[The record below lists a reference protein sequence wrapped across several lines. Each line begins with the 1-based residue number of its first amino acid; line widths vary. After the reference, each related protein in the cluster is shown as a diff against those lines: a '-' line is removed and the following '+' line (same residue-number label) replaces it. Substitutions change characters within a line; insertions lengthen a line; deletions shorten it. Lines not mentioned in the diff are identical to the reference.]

1 MMAHAMRTTVT
12 LEPDV
17 HAILKA
23 LMAERDITFK
33 EAVNEA
39 IRRGAAPA
47 ARERVRVPTR
57 RMGRPLVNL
66 DRALALAGDLE
77 DEETIRKM
85 RAGK

>member
-1 MMAHAMRTTVT
+1 MT
-12 LEPDV
+12 LDPDV

-23 LMAERDITFK
+23 LMAERGITFK

-47 ARERVRVPTR
+47 GRERVRVPTR

-66 DRALALAGDLE
+66 DRVLARAGGRE

>member
-1 MMAHAMRTTVT
+1 MRTTVT

-23 LMAERDITFK
+23 LMAERGITFK

-47 ARERVRVPTR
+47 VRERVRVPTT

-77 DEETIRKM
+77 DEEVLRKM